1 MSFPTI
7 SIVTPSSNQGQSLEE
22 APASVPRT
30 TIKAFGQS
38 IGMWTLSNKWQ
49 WEHHSIMI
57 EPDERRPAVSMI
69 EFVFSQNL
77 KPEHDDRVLAVLFES
92 LTLQ

>member
-1 MSFPTI
+1 MGKEIRMIYT
-7 SIVTPSSNQGQSLEE
+7 V
-22 APASVPRT
+22 
-30 TIKAFGQS
+30 KAFGQS

-57 EPDERRPAVSMI
+57 EPDERRPAVSI
-69 EFVFSQNL
+69 VEFVFSQSM
-77 KPEHDDRVLAVLFES
+77 KPEHDDRLLAVLFES